1 MDKKNLLTL
10 AHEMT
15 QYRTTDASNNNI
27 EAFYRFAKTYLTDM
41 TRRKVE
47 STDEFFEM
55 LAYSRTHSKDVMNR
69 WGIESQN
76 KQGNAAVGLEQW
88 CNYILKFNAKIRS
101 LSIPELTYL
110 FACCSHI
117 TKFNSL

>member
-15 QYRTTDASNNNI
+15 QYRTTDASNENL
-27 EAFYRFAKTYLTDM
+27 AKFYEFAKTYLTDM

-47 STDEFFEM
+47 STDEYFEM
-55 LAYSRTHSKDVMNR
+55 LAYSRDNSKKVMNR
-69 WGIESQN
+69 WGIGSQN
-76 KQGNAAVGLEQW
+76 QRKAAYLQQW